1 MLPQPEA
8 QQSHEQIADYYY
20 DSGFSH
26 FGEKIVAVVLFEELT
41 YLVDNEILLLTGKFG
56 VHWQRQHRIG

>member
-8 QQSHEQIADYYY
+8 QQSHKQITYYYY

-26 FGEKIVAVVLFEELT
+26 FGENIVAVVLFEKLT
-41 YLVDNEILLLTGKFG
+41 YLVDDKILFLAGKFG
-56 VHWQRQHRIG
+56 MHRQG